1 MIESLNEKLEFIK
14 SKKENQRIMKKYL
27 FMALAAAV
35 LCVLFASCDKDNDD
49 IIPSSD
55 DKEATYYD
63 YSENGFFMNGDIKI
77 RGYFDRDSIMEGYTK
92 YVRRTAHYRTV
103 DGEEGE
109 FVFGFGLV
117 VGINDLA
124 RFYSDDITY
133 NADSTAITCHG
144 QIEFA
149 ANAAQPYDADITA
162 VIDSIGKPHLVTCYS
177 TVGGKP
183 LVFQFRQT
191 YTKSEYE
198 GERELPRED
207 EFSI

>member
-1 MIESLNEKLEFIK
+1 
-14 SKKENQRIMKKYL
+14 MKKYL

-109 FVFGFGLV
+109 FVFGYGLV

-133 NADSTAITCHG
+133 NADSTAITCRFHRQATPRDMLFYG
-144 QIEFA
+144 RWQA
-149 ANAAQPYDADITA
+149 AYLPVQADLHKKRI
-162 VIDSIGKPHLVTCYS
+162 
-177 TVGGKP
+177 
-183 LVFQFRQT
+183 
-191 YTKSEYE
+191 
-198 GERELPRED
+198 
-207 EFSI
+207 

>member
-1 MIESLNEKLEFIK
+1 
-14 SKKENQRIMKKYL
+14 
-27 FMALAAAV
+27 MALAAAV

-109 FVFGFGLV
+109 FVFGYGLV

-133 NADSTAITCHG
+133 NADSTAIISGVASSSSATTARAEAVCPAPAG
-144 QIEFA
+144 SAPIDTIARTRA
-149 ANAAQPYDADITA
+149 A
-162 VIDSIGKPHLVTCYS
+162 VT
-177 TVGGKP
+177 
-183 LVFQFRQT
+183 
-191 YTKSEYE
+191 
-198 GERELPRED
+198 D
-207 EFSI
+207 